1 MQTTEVLA
9 LIAAGAGAGLAN
21 SIAGGGTILTFPAL
35 LAVGLDS
42 IRANATSTVAL
53 LIGIFGSLMG
63 YKKHLAEAHG
73 WLGPLI
79 PVSIAAGFL
88 GGLLLTLTP
97 SQVFDGLVPFLI
109 LFATALFLLQSRFGT
124 KVSEDTP
131 EPDRP
136 SRAAVICQFFIALY
150 GGYFGAGIGILMLAT
165 LGYSGLHNIHRM
177 NAVKT
182 ILGALINIV
191 VAVYFI
197 ICGLV
202 DWEAAMFITLGAL
215 PGYYAGSRL
224 AQKVRPVTVRR
235 TIAFIG
241 IGIAA
246 VMFHRQ
252 FLAHSP

>member
-1 MQTTEVLA
+1 MHTTEVLA
-9 LIAAGAGAGLAN
+9 LVAAGAGAGLAN

-35 LAVGLDS
+35 LMVGLDS

-53 LIGIFGSLMG
+53 LVGILGSVVG
-63 YKKHLAEAHG
+63 YRRHMAEAHG

-79 PVSIAAGFL
+79 PVSIIAGFL

-97 SQVFDGLVPFLI
+97 SKVFDGLVPFLI
-109 LFATALFLLQSRFGT
+109 LFATVLFLLQSRFGK

-131 EPDRP
+131 EPERP
-136 SRAAVICQFFIALY
+136 SRAAVIGQFFIALY

-165 LGYSGLHNIHRM
+165 LGHSGLHNIHRM

-182 ILGALINIV
+182 ILGALVNIV

-215 PGYYAGSRL
+215 PGYYVGSRL
-224 AQKVRPVTVRR
+224 ALRVRPITVRR
-235 TIAFIG
+235 TIAAIG
-241 IGIAA
+241 IGIAG
-246 VMFHRQ
+246 VMFYRQ
-252 FLAHSP
+252 FIALKS